1 MGDSGM
7 IEQRVYTDEEIAEN
21 PSLYVDEDGV
31 HLILEGGTALVQP
44 SESYKARQKELE
56 DNPSIPEPTDMEI
69 LQEDIAMLGEAVSI
83 SLENS
88 DMVAEELGHS
98 MIDSVFLA
106 ETLAMVLDEL
116 QSVKEELYILKGGVE

>member
-1 MGDSGM
+1 M
-7 IEQRVYTDEEIAEN
+7 EPKKYTEEDIYNDPA
-21 PSLYVDEDGV
+21 LYKNEDGV
-31 HLILEGGTALVQP
+31 WRILEGATILVEP
-44 SESYKARQKELE
+44 SDKWIKEHTFE
-56 DNPSIPEPTDMEI
+56 PEPKEPTEMDI
-69 LQEDIAMLGEAVSI
+69 LQDDIAMLGEAVSI

-116 QSVKEELYILKGGVE
+116 QAVKDELHILKGGVE